1 MTEATERAH
10 ARLSPSAADRWMV
23 CPGSVRLT
31 EGISDESSSY
41 ADEGTA
47 AHNIRSWC
55 LELDLDAHQFVA
67 HKQTINGREFV
78 WTDEDADYLQRG
90 IDWVRQQPGHLVIE
104 HRCDLS
110 RWMPGQFGTMDAAII
125 SVERLIVNDL
135 KWGQGELVD
144 AKDNKQLRI
153 YALGMLDYAQK
164 NGLLPYDLPDDY
176 EIVIVIDQSRAGGQK
191 EWSLTLAEL
200 LAFGEEVREAA
211 ERTYDPDAP
220 FVASKKGCRWCKAKD
235 RPGGCDTHTEWV
247 MATFDQSFDD
257 LDEAAATGQPLKL
270 PPASSLTPERRSVI
284 VKNADVVKRWLADVH
299 DRTLAAALA
308 GEPTPGLKA
317 VEGDKGNRKWIDE
330 TAVEAILTKALGED
344 AFTKKVKSPA
354 QVEKL
359 IAPTKRK
366 LGMPEVWDSLRVHV
380 GQESGK
386 PVLVDESHEKPRLQT
401 VDELFDDAD

>member
-1 MTEATERAH
+1 MTDSAPAH

-31 EGISDESSSY
+31 EGMQETSSVY

-47 AHNIRSWC
+47 AHNIRALC
-55 LELDLDAHQFVA
+55 LELDLDAHHFIGYRQE
-67 HKQTINGREFV
+67 INGHEFV
-78 WTDEDADYLQRG
+78 WAEEDADYLQRG
-90 IDWVRQQPGHLVIE
+90 IDWVRQQPGHLVVE

-110 RWMPGQFGTMDAAII
+110 TWMPGQFGTMDTAII
-125 SVERLIVNDL
+125 TDERLIVNDL
-135 KWGQGELVD
+135 KWGRGELVD
-144 AKDNKQLRI
+144 AEDNKQLRI
-153 YALGMLDYAQK
+153 YALGMYDYARK
-164 NGLLPYDLPDDY
+164 SGLLGDHDRDY
-176 EIVIVIDQSRAGGQK
+176 EIVIVIDQPRAGGQK
-191 EWSLTLAEL
+191 EWLLSLGEL
-200 LAFGEEVREAA
+200 LAFGEEVEEAA
-211 ERTYDPDAP
+211 KRTYDPDAP

-247 MATFDQSFDD
+247 MSMFDQSFDD
-257 LDEAAATGQPLKL
+257 IDEAAASGEPIKL
-270 PPASSLTPERRSVI
+270 PPASNLTPERRSVI
-284 VKNADVVKRWLADVH
+284 VKNADVVRRWLADIH

-330 TAVEAILTKALGED
+330 TAVETILTNALGDE

-366 LGMPEVWDSLRVHV
+366 LGMPEVWESLRAHV

-401 VDELFDDAD
+401 VDELFDDAE

>member
-1 MTEATERAH
+1 MTDSAH
-10 ARLSPSAADRWMV
+10 ARLSPSGADRWMV

-31 EGISDESSSY
+31 EGMDESSSVY

-47 AHNIRSWC
+47 AHNIRAWC
-55 LELDLDAHQFVA
+55 LDLGVDAHHFVGL
-67 HKQTINGREFV
+67 KQVINGNEFT

-90 IDWVRQQPGHLVIE
+90 IDWVRQQPGHLVVE

-110 RWMPGQFGTMDAAII
+110 TWMPGQFGTMDTAII
-125 SVERLIVNDL
+125 SPERLIVNDL

-153 YALGMLDYAQK
+153 YALGMFDYAFK
-164 NGLLPYDLPDDY
+164 NGLIGPRGNDY
-176 EIVIVIDQSRAGGQK
+176 EIVIVIDQPRAGGQK
-191 EWSLTLAEL
+191 EWVLTLGEL
-200 LAFGEEVREAA
+200 LEFGEQVREAA
-211 ERTYDPDAP
+211 EATYDPDAP

-235 RPGGCDTHTEWV
+235 RPGGCDTHTQWV
-247 MATFDQSFDD
+247 LGMFDQAFDD
-257 LDEAAATGQPLKL
+257 LDEAAETGQPLKL
-270 PPASSLTPERRSVI
+270 PPASNLTPERRSVI
-284 VKNADVVKRWLADVH
+284 VKNADVVRRWLADVH

-317 VEGDKGNRKWIDE
+317 VEGDKGNRKWTDE
-330 TAVEAILTKALGED
+330 TAVESILTKALGEE

-366 LGMPEVWDSLRVHV
+366 LGMPEVWESLRAHV

-401 VDELFDDAD
+401 VDELFDDAE